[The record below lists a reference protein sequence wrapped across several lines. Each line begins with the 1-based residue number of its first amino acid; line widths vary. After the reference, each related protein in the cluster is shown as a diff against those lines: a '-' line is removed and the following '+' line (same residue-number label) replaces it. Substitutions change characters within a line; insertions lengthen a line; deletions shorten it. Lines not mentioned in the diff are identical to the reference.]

1 LHDETLQ
8 QLAGLRMLLSG
19 ARRSGDATRM
29 TGAIDGALEQIT
41 TAIGDLRS
49 LITELRPAAL
59 DELGTKPALETLVAR
74 FERQTDIAVDLDV
87 TDTRF
92 PPEVEST
99 VYRLV
104 QEALTNIAK
113 HAHAQ
118 HVAVEISANDGEI
131 TLAVRDDGTGFDPQQ
146 QSSGFGLI
154 GMRERLALV
163 NGTIE
168 IQSSPGTGTRLRARI
183 PRA

>member
-1 LHDETLQ
+1 
-8 QLAGLRMLLSG
+8 M
-19 ARRSGDATRM
+19 
-29 TGAIDGALEQIT
+29 
-41 TAIGDLRS
+41 
-49 LITELRPAAL
+49 
-59 DELGTKPALETLVAR
+59 
-74 FERQTDIAVDLDV
+74 
-87 TDTRF
+87 
-92 PPEVEST
+92 
-99 VYRLV
+99 

-113 HAHAQ
+113 HAARQ
-118 HVAVEISANDGEI
+118 RVAVEISADDGEI
-131 TLAVRDDGTGFDPQQ
+131 TLAVRDDGTGFDPQP